1 MMKYLIS
8 FVLVCEI
15 VLAGLIGGV
24 SMTVDNQPITLYEI
38 QNYAK
43 QNKVPVAEAVN
54 RLVQRKIEEIEIKK
68 LGIIA
73 SPYDVDTKMK
83 EIAKQN
89 NMDYETFKKALVV
102 EGHSEEGIRSDIEE
116 KFKRDELYKKI
127 IGSRVKKPDNE
138 ELESY
143 YNLHKDQF
151 NMPTKIALIEY
162 ISSSKEALEMQK
174 KQPMV
179 NMPNIKVSPK
189 EVDLEKINPQLAML
203 LTQTADG
210 TFTPVINLGE
220 NSGMFF
226 VQKKSGV
233 KNVSFAMA
241 QKAIYGRVMKEKEQA
256 VLIEYFEKK
265 KSEAN
270 VKVIRI
276 DRYY

>member
-270 VKVIRI
+270 VKVIRRP
-276 DRYY
+276 D

>member
-1 MMKYLIS
+1 MKYLIS